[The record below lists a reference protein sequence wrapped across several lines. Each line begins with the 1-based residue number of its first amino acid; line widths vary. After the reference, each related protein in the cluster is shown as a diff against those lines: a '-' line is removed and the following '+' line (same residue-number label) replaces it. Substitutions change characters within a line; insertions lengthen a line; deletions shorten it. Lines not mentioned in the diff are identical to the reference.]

1 MANANLVVKWLIS
14 FTKLCQS
21 GLVFIMHSPENSYFM
36 MAMWNYN
43 TNMYRKCE
51 CVVKHKSLCTSFTF
65 QIVNYRTQGI
75 HTHTKKITL
84 LAQCLQQARKREEL
98 QLTCNSGDCC
108 W

>member
-21 GLVFIMHSPENSYFM
+21 GLVFIMHSPENSYFVM
-36 MAMWNYN
+36 EMWNYN

-75 HTHTKKITL
+75 HTHKKKNHSFGSVFTTGKEERGIT
-84 LAQCLQQARKREEL
+84 A
-98 QLTCNSGDCC
+98 NM
-108 W
+108 